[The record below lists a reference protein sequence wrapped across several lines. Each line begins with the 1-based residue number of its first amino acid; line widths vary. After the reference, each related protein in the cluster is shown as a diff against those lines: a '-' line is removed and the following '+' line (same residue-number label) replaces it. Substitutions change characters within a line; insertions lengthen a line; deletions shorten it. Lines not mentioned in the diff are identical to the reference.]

1 MKYFHSEGGNN
12 RPYFIYRF
20 KVARCTTEMYEW
32 CEAYPDNNKAFMR
45 WHVGW
50 SHVLQSNYDIVQ
62 MESRDAYLA
71 FQVAF
76 AGEILEDLTMK
87 EYK

>member
-1 MKYFHSEGGNN
+1 MKYFYTGGGNN
-12 RPYFIYRF
+12 NPYFIYRF
-20 KVARCTTEMYEW
+20 KVANCTNEMYMW
-32 CEAYPDNNKAFMR
+32 CEDYPDNSKSFCR

-50 SHVLQSNYDIVQ
+50 SHILQSNYDIIQ

-71 FQVAF
+71 FQIAF

-87 EYK
+87 DYR